1 MYTRIA
7 AARPPMNR
15 LATSITSLLLCGAL
29 HAAEG
34 PAPAPAA
41 ADSDLPKP
49 FDAAAINSLIQN
61 SPFIRSVSLSD
72 SLILTG
78 LAYIDGKPVATI
90 LNTETNQS
98 YSVSAEP
105 NPMGWK
111 LIEATTT
118 TDINRAQA
126 KIAIGGEI
134 VVIRYNK
141 DEMTSDK
148 LKKHRTKVPNG
159 PPPAD
164 GGGDRFRRPEG
175 RGPSEEDRKK
185 YESLSEAGKE
195 KLRNFFRENMDR
207 LRSAGTDEERKQFVR
222 SAFEKIEK
230 EDKGG
235 K

>member
-1 MYTRIA
+1 MK
-7 AARPPMNR
+7 R
-15 LATSITSLLLCGAL
+15 LATALACCILCGQSRATD
-29 HAAEG
+29 
-34 PAPAPAA
+34 APAG
-41 ADSDLPKP
+41 DIDLPQP
-49 FDAAAINSLIQN
+49 FDANTVTPLIQN

-90 LNTETNQS
+90 LNTETSQS
-98 YSVSAEP
+98 YSVSEDP

-111 LIEATTT
+111 LTEATAT

-126 KIAIGGEI
+126 KIAIGGEV

-141 DEMTSDK
+141 DAMTPESLKK
-148 LKKHRTKVPNG
+148 LKGKSGSNS
-159 PPPAD
+159 PPGD
-164 GGGDRFRRPEG
+164 SGDRFRRSEG

-195 KLRNFFRENMDR
+195 KLRNFFRENMDK
-207 LRSAGTDEERKQFVR
+207 LRTAGNDEERRQFVR